1 MTTPVDARRS
11 GRKTIV
17 SLIAAVAGYRYL
29 IWHFHMR
36 FVDKSGDEGFFFS
49 RAQVLRQ
56 WTKGAIEFD
65 TMMDRLVAKGWFMP
79 GMAIHTWPARTWFT
93 EGTLELDEIARVRL
107 FLGSMDFVLLLVAA
121 FFVGRLFGRRIG
133 VAFFAFVG
141 FFPDAAYA
149 SFSLWGEAHGSKIV
163 LLALLGLTALARRSA
178 RFGPSQLLFAG
189 VVGVIFAWSIYV
201 RPPFLLQLGTA
212 FVVLIVVA
220 AGRTVERPKVSV
232 LLAACIIPLV
242 GIALLLPWS
251 NEISERNGAFV
262 LTTNTIDVNLIHAFS
277 NPEDLEALT
286 GGVEFPDIHNYALAQ
301 SAETGVG
308 YAVVLQEMREELL
321 SNITFGHY
329 LSSADREVTR
339 FYREDETFLNKYE
352 GLVRRNDDAPDPTGA
367 FDWIRLAND
376 VMWYPLA
383 AVTVLAMFWRFPM
396 TAFGAFP
403 AITGKIAISALTI
416 QPWVSNAK
424 FRHLGAIIPTM
435 VLFALLVL
443 AHAGRDLL
451 TLFPADD
458 HETALESEARQWMP
472 WSRRMSVFIQLVAAT
487 MTLLATLVYLT

>member
-1 MTTPVDARRS
+1 MTAPVDARRS
-11 GRKTIV
+11 GRKAIATLV
-17 SLIAAVAGYRYL
+17 AAVAAYRYL

-107 FLGSMDFVLLLVAA
+107 FLGSMDFILLVVAA

-133 VAFFAFVG
+133 VAFFAFMG

-163 LLALLGLTALARRSA
+163 LLALLGLTALARRTT
-178 RFGPSQLLFAG
+178 RFGPAQLLFAG

-212 FVVLIVVA
+212 FVVLVVVA
-220 AGRTVERPKVSV
+220 AGRRVERPRMPV

-277 NPEDLEALT
+277 DRK
-286 GGVEFPDIHNYALAQ
+286 
-301 SAETGVG
+301 S
-308 YAVVLQEMREELL
+308 VV
-321 SNITFGHY
+321 
-329 LSSADREVTR
+329 
-339 FYREDETFLNKYE
+339 
-352 GLVRRNDDAPDPTGA
+352 
-367 FDWIRLAND
+367 
-376 VMWYPLA
+376 
-383 AVTVLAMFWRFPM
+383 
-396 TAFGAFP
+396 
-403 AITGKIAISALTI
+403 
-416 QPWVSNAK
+416 
-424 FRHLGAIIPTM
+424 
-435 VLFALLVL
+435 
-443 AHAGRDLL
+443 
-451 TLFPADD
+451 
-458 HETALESEARQWMP
+458 
-472 WSRRMSVFIQLVAAT
+472 
-487 MTLLATLVYLT
+487 